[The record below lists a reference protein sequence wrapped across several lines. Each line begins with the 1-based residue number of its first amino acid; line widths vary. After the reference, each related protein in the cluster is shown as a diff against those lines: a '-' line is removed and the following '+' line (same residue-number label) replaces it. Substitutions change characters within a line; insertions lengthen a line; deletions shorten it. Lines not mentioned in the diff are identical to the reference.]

1 MLVSVRQKFDQEH
14 YVYIHV
20 CSALLCRLAAPC
32 VISDCPIAG
41 CVLFFSSASIEWLRL
56 ERILQCPQGLL
67 PCPILC
73 NSTETNPG
81 PTQLNYPPF
90 LSSQGPFAVQVLLP
104 PQAIL
109 IRPAWCRR
117 ERLRPTSHQPPQ
129 LAKPRSIKQLTWDKL
144 LTYRSQACAT
154 LP

>member
-41 CVLFFSSASIEWLRL
+41 CVLFCSSASIEWLRL

-81 PTQLNYPPF
+81 PTQLNCPPF
-90 LSSQGPFAVQVLLP
+90 LYSQGPFAVQVLLP

-117 ERLRPTSHQPPQ
+117 ERLGPTSHQPPQ
-129 LAKPRSIKQLTWDKL
+129 LARLTQSNNSPG
-144 LTYRSQACAT
+144 TNC
-154 LP
+154 

>member
-1 MLVSVRQKFDQEH
+1 MLVSVCQKFDQEH

-41 CVLFFSSASIEWLRL
+41 CVVFFSSASIEWLRL

-73 NSTETNPG
+73 NSTETNPA
-81 PTQLNYPPF
+81 PTQLNCPPF
-90 LSSQGPFAVQVLLP
+90 LYSQGPFAP
-104 PQAIL
+104 PSSHSDPSCLVSQGA
-109 IRPAWCRR
+109 PGANKSSA
-117 ERLRPTSHQPPQ
+117 TS
-129 LAKPRSIKQLTWDKL
+129 AGKSLTQSNNSPG
-144 LTYRSQACAT
+144 TNC
-154 LP
+154 